1 MAEILIKWR
10 ERDLGTL
17 QTEIQADQGVHRVLA
32 RYGVLKFLENPLMR
46 AGEPLLARII
56 SNWDPDQEAFVVQ
69 GHRIELTVQDLYFL
83 TGLPPLGM
91 VGNTQLVLPHGHNIM
106 EFVERHCRP
115 GVRVK
120 GTRISIGDLE
130 RLETRV
136 LEDYSVL
143 WTRPI
148 SLVLKVSSNKW
159 PNKIIFL

>member
-1 MAEILIKWR
+1 MADIWIKWR

-17 QTEIQADQGVHRVLA
+17 RTEIQVDQGVRHALA
-32 RYGVLKFLENPLMR
+32 RFGVLKFVEDPLMR

-56 SNWDPDQEAFVVQ
+56 SYWDSDHEAFVVK
-69 GHRIELTVQDLYFL
+69 GHRIELTVQDLYLL

-91 VGNTQLVLPHGHNIM
+91 VGNTQPVLPRGCNIM

-130 RLETRV
+130 RLETRAVAAAV
-136 LEDYSVL
+136 LRILGS
-143 WTRPI
+143 
-148 SLVLKVSSNKW
+148 
-159 PNKIIFL
+159 